1 MTSFNARLIAIGA
14 AVLGVCSTAAAQD
27 TTRAR
32 PRVAPPAPLPARPIQ
47 FPAYTET
54 TLPNGLRLMVVE
66 NHRLPVASVD
76 LYVRSG
82 SAADPAGKQGL
93 ASMVADLLDNGT
105 TKRTAR
111 QIAQT
116 IEGVGGTLSAGAD
129 RDFTSVSSSILSDQL
144 PLAFDLVSDVVL
156 HPTFPADEV
165 ETTRRQTLAS
175 LQVALGQAGS
185 LAQRRFDMELYGP
198 NSPYGVAPV
207 PATVQAIT
215 RADLE
220 QFHHTRYTPANAMLV
235 VSGDVTP
242 ARAEQL
248 ARQYFGGWSGAAV
261 PAPAVGTPQARTG
274 MQIYLVNRP
283 GSVQSSIRV
292 GHPGLRPDNPDY
304 YAVQVLNMVLGGA
317 SSSRLEKIIRS
328 QRAWTYVA
336 RSVFTRPKETG
347 TFYAFT
353 EVRTPVT
360 DSALAEI
367 LTQLRR
373 IRDEPVGQ
381 AELDAAKSFLV
392 GSFPLRFETAG
403 QTAGQLANVRL
414 LGLPIESL
422 KNYTARVSAVTA
434 ADVQRVARQYVHP
447 DQAAIVVVGD
457 ASRILAPLQRIAPV
471 TLYDVQGNRI
481 DASAL
486 QARASTDRFDASR
499 LQPAT
504 LTYTVSFQGNPVGTA
519 TTTLTRDGS
528 NWLSTQAVQ
537 AGPTSQQ
544 AEVRFTSDLTPVSLK
559 QTMSMGA
566 NKLETELR
574 YENGRIRGTA
584 QLPPQMGG
592 NRTIDTAVV
601 AGTRFSGMDPWM
613 LAVSDLDVGKT
624 MSVPVF
630 ETRSG
635 GVVPGSFKV
644 TGVEKVTVPAGTFDA
659 YRIETQVGEQSAVV
673 FVRKDAPH
681 IVLRQQPGAQP
692 IVIELQSVK

>member
-66 NHRLPVASVD
+66 SHRLPIANLN

-82 SAADPAGKQGL
+82 SASDPAGKQGL
-93 ASMVADLLDNGT
+93 ASLAAELLDNGT
-105 TKRTAR
+105 TKRTAQ
-111 QIAQT
+111 QIART
-116 IEGVGGTLSAGAD
+116 IEGVGGSLTTGTANDYTVVSAGVLA
-129 RDFTSVSSSILSDQL
+129 DQL
-144 PLAFDLVSDVVL
+144 PLAFDLISDVAI

-165 ETTRRQTLAS
+165 ETTRRQTLAG
-175 LQVALGQAGS
+175 LQVALGQAS
-185 LAQRRFDMELYGP
+185 ALAQRRLDMEVYGP
-198 NSPYGVAPV
+198 NTPYGASPV

-220 QFHHTRYTPANAMLV
+220 QFHRSHFTPANAVLV

-248 ARQYFGGWSGAAV
+248 ARQYFGSWSGGPV
-261 PAPAVGTPQARTG
+261 PAPNLGTPPARAAT
-274 MQIYLVNRP
+274 QISLVNRP

-292 GHPGLRPDNPDY
+292 GEPGIRPDNPDY
-304 YAVQVLNMVLGGA
+304 YTIEVLNAVLG
-317 SSSRLEKIIRS
+317 STSNSRLEKIIRT
-328 QRAWTYVA
+328 QHAWTYVA
-336 RSVFTRPKETG
+336 RSQFTRPRGTG

-367 LTQLRR
+367 LVQLRR
-373 IRDEPVGQ
+373 IRDEPVTQG
-381 AELDAAKSFLV
+381 ELDAAKSLLV

-422 KNYTARVSAVTA
+422 KNYTTRVSAVTA
-434 ADVQRVARQYVHP
+434 ADVQRVARQYIHP

-481 DASAL
+481 EASAL

-499 LQPAT
+499 LQPTT
-504 LTYTVSFQGNPVGTA
+504 LTYAISFQGNTVGTA
-519 TTTLTRDGS
+519 TTTLARDGN
-528 NWLSTQAVQ
+528 NWVSTQAVQ
-537 AGPTSQQ
+537 AGPTNQQ
-544 AEVRFTSDLTPVSLK
+544 SEIRFTGDLTPVSLK

-566 NKLETELR
+566 NKLETDLR
-574 YENGRIRGTA
+574 YENGRVRGTA

-601 AGTRFSGMDPWM
+601 AGTRFAGMDPWM

-624 MSVPVF
+624 LSVPVF

-635 GVVPGSFKV
+635 AVVPGSFKV

-659 YRIETQVGEQSAVV
+659 YRIETQAGEQSAVLY
-673 FVRKDAPH
+673 VRKDAPH

-692 IVIELQSVK
+692 IVIELQSVR